1 MCISTLAHIFGERE
15 RSIQS
20 NDPLPCL
27 MWLLFCVLVDLA
39 SEMQKKKKKNT
50 DRYSLGKR
58 IECKTPNI
66 KTLQIEPEPE
76 PKWPTIQIQELY
88 NDVQCGKS

>member
-39 SEMQKKKKKNT
+39 SEMQKKKKKYRSVFSRKAHRMQNT
-50 DRYSLGKR
+50 KHQNTSDWAGAGAKVANHSDPR
-58 IECKTPNI
+58 T
-66 KTLQIEPEPE
+66 
-76 PKWPTIQIQELY
+76 
-88 NDVQCGKS
+88 V